1 MLATYLKGEGIET
14 VLAFGPIL
22 ATVVEQGNQ
31 EGVIQID
38 DPLSTVRFIL
48 AGSRFLMGFNEQMS
62 DTVKDSP
69 MTDRD
74 YSINAVAGVLYSF

>member
-38 DPLSTVRFIL
+38 DPLSTVR
-48 AGSRFLMGFNEQMS
+48 RFA
-62 DTVKDSP
+62 V
-69 MTDRD
+69 TDG
-74 YSINAVAGVLYSF
+74 I